1 MYGSLSIIINSILT
15 LSNEWGKNMEKI
27 KKNPDSTP
35 GRPKQQLSGRQIQS
49 VQRAVNILN
58 CFTATNPALTLG
70 QISSRLNLNKGTV
83 HGILNTLRNS
93 GYISQ
98 NMAGQYM
105 LGAELFNKACL
116 APDTRKKVCV
126 DHGHDRLQELSD
138 EFQANGTLFSVADG
152 RLLVLDATEPA
163 NCAFIVRRA
172 TPEISL
178 YGSASGKIA
187 LAYLP
192 PKEQKA
198 FLARAPF
205 PALTDRTKIT
215 RESLLEEFE
224 AIRQQGYSFEND
236 ELFMGVSAIAV
247 PIFNQ
252 YGHQL
257 FGTMSLTGM
266 TQSIEKNR
274 EPIVKA
280 LSEAVR
286 RLQHYLQF

>member
-1 MYGSLSIIINSILT
+1 
-15 LSNEWGKNMEKI
+15 MEKI
-27 KKNPDSTP
+27 EKNPDSTSQIP
-35 GRPKQQLSGRQIQS
+35 PQPLSGRQIQS
-49 VQRAVNILN
+49 VQRAINILN

-70 QISSRLNLNKGTV
+70 QISGRLNLNKGTV
-83 HGILNTLRNS
+83 HGILNTLRNN

-98 NMAGQYM
+98 NLAGQYM

-126 DHGHDRLQELSD
+126 DHGHDRMQELSD
-138 EFQANGTLFSVADG
+138 EFQANGTLFSVSDG

-178 YGSASGKIA
+178 YGSASGKIL

-192 PKEQKA
+192 EKERRS

-205 PALTDRTKIT
+205 PALTDRTKVS
-215 RESLLEEFE
+215 REALLEDFA
-224 AIRQQGYSFEND
+224 AIRQRGYSFEND

-252 YGHQL
+252 YGQQL

-266 TQSIEKNR
+266 TLGIEKNR
-274 EPIVKA
+274 EAIVKA
-280 LSEAVR
+280 LSEAVL

>member
-1 MYGSLSIIINSILT
+1 
-15 LSNEWGKNMEKI
+15 MEKI

-35 GRPKQQLSGRQIQS
+35 GRPKQELSGRQIQS

-83 HGILNTLRNS
+83 HGILNTLRNN

-198 FLARAPF
+198 FLTRAPNSSVF
-205 PALTDRTKIT
+205 RVVSFAWAGFGAAFGPTMLMALFWKRSNKWGALAGMLTGGVMVFVWKFLIAPLGGVWAIYELLPAFLAALVVHVVV
-215 RESLLEEFE
+215 SLLTPAPEKELVTAFEE
-224 AIRQQGYSFEND
+224 ARG
-236 ELFMGVSAIAV
+236 
-247 PIFNQ
+247 
-252 YGHQL
+252 
-257 FGTMSLTGM
+257 
-266 TQSIEKNR
+266 
-274 EPIVKA
+274 
-280 LSEAVR
+280 
-286 RLQHYLQF
+286 